1 MQLKIKLTIL
11 LLYLHYSTGYLY
23 YFAKPGYK
31 HRVGKIKRDPD
42 LIPCQMPFYT
52 KKVNATN
59 TTH

>member
-1 MQLKIKLTIL
+1 MQVKIKLTYL
-11 LLYLHYSTGYLY
+11 LFYLHFTRGYLY

-31 HRVGKIKRDPD
+31 HRIGKIKRDRD